1 MDAAA
6 NNYTLLLIGLGI
18 FTSVAIVVVLPHLL
32 PGAMGLLYR
41 QRRELRFRQYEYA
54 RALSDAEKARRKF
67 ESLNG
72 RSQHVRPALLH
83 EARETALDCRTM
95 AGHAKDKVMVAE
107 NHLRKTIMEQYPPAV
122 QPRMIEKYLPA
133 REIKAMPFGF

>member
-18 FTSVAIVVVLPHLL
+18 FISVAIVVVLPNIL
-32 PGAMGLLYR
+32 PGTMGLLHR

-54 RALSDAEKARRKF
+54 RALSNAERARRKY
-67 ESLNG
+67 ESLND
-72 RSQHVRPALLH
+72 RSQHVRPAILD
-83 EARETALDCRTM
+83 EAKETAMDCRTM
-95 AGHAKDKVMVAE
+95 EGHAKDKVMVAE

-133 REIKAMPFGF
+133 REIKSMPFGF